1 MSLDHENATAK
12 IRIDGLAI
20 CCFNKKE
27 RLWEVGCMRHDE
39 HELILRWADG
49 TQALAVPTEA
59 RVIRI
64 ETVNGQTPDYDKDFP
79 NGFFDFG
86 PIPNRKLDEAAL
98 TTDEKENFRWAM
110 NLDEGADV
118 PHGDITL
125 KPPPY
130 PVTMVYISDAI
141 FYTNAITPQ
150 NMFLLPLVDDPNTM
164 SVKAVDQRLY
174 GKTADEIGVDIKCAA
189 GGRIRI
195 TVDGKEVGWM
205 DHRPGQPWSM
215 ELMNMRKDHNHGRP
229 GHVHTAAAAAAAA
242 PVTNYDQGDFQ
253 IYYDSFDVTGDKYAL
268 WGRKAAAAAPAAAAS
283 PFGMSGRTDCN
294 TPWVGGDSLDD
305 MTSG

>member
-1 MSLDHENATAK
+1 MPLNHDEATAK

-49 TQALAVPTEA
+49 TQSLAVPPEA
-59 RVIRI
+59 REIRI
-64 ETVNGQTPDYDKDFP
+64 ETVNGETPDYDTEFP

-98 TTDEKENFRWAM
+98 TIDEKENFRWAM

-118 PHGDITL
+118 PHGEITL

-150 NMFLLPLVDDPNTM
+150 NMFLLPLANDPNTM

-195 TVDGKEVGWM
+195 TVDGKEVGSM
-205 DHRPGQPWSM
+205 DHRPGQRWNM
-215 ELMNMRKDHNHGRP
+215 ELMNMRKDHGRP
-229 GHVHTAAAAAAAA
+229 GHGHVATAAAAAAA

-253 IYYDSFDVTGDKYAL
+253 IYYDSFDVTGDKYSL
-268 WGRKAAAAAPAAAAS
+268 WGRRAAAAAPAS
-283 PFGMSGRTDCN
+283 SFVMSGRTDCN